1 VFEYGEVYYQRLV
14 RKQIGINESPAG
26 VDRRRYAY
34 EHLAAGEALELASA
48 SAPNQKVIT
57 PCPITI
63 ALFTSVMS
71 LSNIIGLLRRWTM
84 DFVSRLLSKM
94 SKPAGFSGG
103 AQNSSAR
110 A

>member
-1 VFEYGEVYYQRLV
+1 MGP
-14 RKQIGINESPAG
+14 IGTVSAQQNRPPELIAAVMPMNTLERA
-26 VDRRRYAY
+26 R
-34 EHLAAGEALELASA
+34 HLNSSA
-48 SAPNQKVIT
+48 SAPIQKVIT

-63 ALFTSVMS
+63 ALFTSVLS

-84 DFVSRLLSKM
+84 DFASRLLSKM